1 MNLRPEYILEAVNI
15 SKSFPGVKALDGVRL
30 AIEKGKV
37 HALMGENGAGK
48 STLMKI
54 LIGMYTPD
62 SGEIYFKGAPVKFT
76 KVHDAIKNGFSMI
89 HQELFPF
96 PHLTVAQNI
105 FMGNEPTR
113 AFPGWINRKKLNLD
127 AERLLTS
134 LGVNIPASRLM
145 KDCSIAEMQMV
156 EIAKAISNKAEIII
170 MDEPTSA
177 ISGREVNILFNII
190 KELKRQGIAIIYI
203 SHKMEEIFGIAD
215 TITVMRD
222 GKYIATHDACDLCS
236 QQLISLIVGRELN
249 AVFNKKESAL
259 GEVVLS
265 VSNLTGSKF
274 NNISFNVRSGEIV
287 GVAGLMGAG
296 RTEIVNAI
304 FGLEAIHNGQIFI
317 KGKKAVIRSPGDAM
331 KLGIGL
337 VSEDRKHF
345 GLVLSSSVKHNI
357 TLGAL
362 NKCCKGP
369 FLDIKKEHAIVS
381 DQIKQLGIRTPSKNQ
396 VINFLSG
403 GNQQKAVIAKVL
415 LNDPDII
422 ILDEPT
428 RGIDIG
434 AKMEIYKLIFQLAEE
449 GKAVIL
455 ISSELSEIL
464 GMSDRILVIR
474 EGALRAELTQAEA
487 SQELIMQYAMAQ

>member
-1 MNLRPEYILEAVNI
+1 MNLEPEYILKAVNI
-15 SKSFPGVKALDGVRL
+15 SKSFPGVKALDGVQL
-30 AIEKGKV
+30 SIEKGKV

-54 LIGMYTPD
+54 LIGMHTAD
-62 SGEIYFKGAPVKFT
+62 TGEIYFKGEQVKFV
-76 KVHDAIKNGFSMI
+76 KVHDAIKKGFSMI

-96 PHLTVAQNI
+96 PYLTVAQNI
-105 FMGNEPTR
+105 FIGNEPSTT
-113 AFPGWINRKKLNLD
+113 FPGWINSRKLNKD
-127 AERLLTS
+127 AQILLTS
-134 LGVNIPASRLM
+134 LGVDIPVTRQM

-156 EIAKAISNKAEIII
+156 EIAKAISNEAEVII

-190 KELKRQGIAIIYI
+190 NELKQQGIAIIYI
-203 SHKMEEIFGIAD
+203 SHKMDEIFRIAD

-222 GKYIATHDACDLCS
+222 GKYISTHACS
-236 QQLISLIVGRELN
+236 EISHQQLISLIVGRELN
-249 AVFNKKESAL
+249 TVFDKKESVP

-265 VSNLTGSKF
+265 VSGITGSKF
-274 NNISFNVRSGEIV
+274 KDISFEVRKGEIV
-287 GVAGLMGAG
+287 GIAGLMGAG

-304 FGLEAIHNGQIFI
+304 FGLEKIYQGQIFI
-317 KGKKAVIRSPGDAM
+317 KGKKVSIRSPRDAI

-337 VSEDRKHF
+337 VSENRKHY

-357 TLGAL
+357 TLASL
-362 NKCCKGP
+362 NKCSKGLL
-369 FLDIKKEHAIVS
+369 LDTKKEVEIVDEQIKK
-381 DQIKQLGIRTPSKNQ
+381 LGIKTPSKNQ
-396 VINFLSG
+396 LVNFLSG

-434 AKMEIYKLIFQLAEE
+434 AKTEIYKLISRLAKE
-449 GKAVIL
+449 GKAIIM

-464 GMSDRILVIR
+464 GVSDRILVIHNGTLKAR
-474 EGALRAELTQAEA
+474 LTQSEA
-487 SQELIMQYAMAQ
+487 SQELIMKHAMSP